1 MTIGAAGTSPCS
13 ASSWNAGV
21 SSTRRR
27 MMYPAST
34 TTADSRN
41 GIRHPHDWNASGD
54 ITADNGRNTA
64 AAMICPA
71 CTPCSVK
78 LPK

>member
-1 MTIGAAGTSPCS
+1 M
-13 ASSWNAGV
+13 
-21 SSTRRR
+21 
-27 MMYPAST
+27 
-34 TTADSRN
+34 
-41 GIRHPHDWNASGD
+41 RHPHDWNASGD
-54 ITADNGRNTA
+54 ITADSGRNTA